1 MEIVL
6 PDLECAVLLCK
17 LYSKFFLTYWHSTGY
32 FTNIFEF
39 HYLQIE
45 YMWKQCYSKHHIHSE
60 SKLSNWLYY
69 NWNLRVFGYSR
80 IIRYYLNDN
89 WINEINVC
97 MKKGLL
103 DPVLKA
109 TQEPLKF
116 STKLFCLITFK
127 INCWSFVNFLD
138 ICQLRLDFD
147 NFDLVETTTGVCT
160 DSLTISG
167 PTGRNPMDLCGTL
180 TGFHGK

>member
-1 MEIVL
+1 MFSISLFADWVHVGPVSVKTSHTFRIQVIQL
-6 PDLECAVLLCK
+6 PILQLEHVYIRLLLYQQVLL
-17 LYSKFFLTYWHSTGY
+17 SMI
-32 FTNIFEF
+32 TNV
-39 HYLQIE
+39 
-45 YMWKQCYSKHHIHSE
+45 WKE
-60 SKLSNWLYY
+60 
-69 NWNLRVFGYSR
+69 
-80 IIRYYLNDN
+80 
-89 WINEINVC
+89 
-97 MKKGLL
+97 GLL

-116 STKLFCLITFK
+116 STKWFYLITFK

>member
-89 WINEINVC
+89 WINEINVW
-97 MKKGLL
+97 KKG
-103 DPVLKA
+103 
-109 TQEPLKF
+109 
-116 STKLFCLITFK
+116 CLILFSK
-127 INCWSFVNFLD
+127 
-138 ICQLRLDFD
+138 QLRNHW
-147 NFDLVETTTGVCT
+147 NFQQNYFVWLLSRLTADLL
-160 DSLTISG
+160 SI
-167 PTGRNPMDLCGTL
+167 
-180 TGFHGK
+180 F